1 MEYQYAAAGP
11 LLRVVALVFLFVFVL
26 VAVAVLVGI
35 AALPGRI
42 ASKRNHPQVA
52 AVNICGWFGLPT
64 GVLWVVAIVW
74 AYWDYSA
81 TPLQCNSGIDS
92 DSVIDSDAGSI
103 TQSTHDEQLRRKI
116 DALEASVAKLQNVTG
131 GRS

>member
-1 MEYQYAAAGP
+1 MAYQFAGAGP
-11 LLRVVALVFLFVFVL
+11 LLRIVALVFLFVFVL

-42 ASKRNHPQVA
+42 ASKRNHPQLA

-81 TPLQCNSGIDS
+81 TPLHGDSGGDS
-92 DSVIDSDAGSI
+92 GSDSDAGSI

-116 DALEASVAKLQNVTG
+116 DALEASVAKLQNAAG
-131 GRS
+131 GQS